1 MLRFTKQLAFSNKKS
16 LHPRG
21 YWPIGRKFKP
31 QPFNIYK
38 PDKGDEYE
46 FDNGIPT
53 IMSQDLYR
61 KMNTFQFPKTQ
72 FPKTIFSKTRTFFSN
87 LDPFSNLSVRSIE
100 YHQIRHKNPRQQKPH
115 PSRELKN
122 SKRYGSENNG
132 PVERGKRRK
141 RKVYKTGNW

>member
-53 IMSQDLYR
+53 IMSQDLYGALSTT
-61 KMNTFQFPKTQ
+61 KSDIKTQ
-72 FPKTIFSKTRTFFSN
+72 DNKSRTQ
-87 LDPFSNLSVRSIE
+87 VV
-100 YHQIRHKNPRQQKPH
+100 
-115 PSRELKN
+115 N
-122 SKRYGSENNG
+122 SKIRKDMGVKIMDLLSEVNDAREKFTKLETG
-132 PVERGKRRK
+132 DYRPVKRRTRRL
-141 RKVYKTGNW
+141 RKSLPTKAYKQTTEEV